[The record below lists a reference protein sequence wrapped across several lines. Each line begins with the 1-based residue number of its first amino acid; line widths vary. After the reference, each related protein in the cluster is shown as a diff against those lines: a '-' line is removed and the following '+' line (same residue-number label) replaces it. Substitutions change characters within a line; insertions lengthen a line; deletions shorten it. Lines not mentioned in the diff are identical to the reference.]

1 MLFGAD
7 FYEVVYE
14 VGELSWLVFA
24 DDDVLLFHD
33 GMTDEVEFEEFACE
47 VGAADLHLLVLFT
60 ANATRS
66 LTVPLSLRP
75 ALGKKPSFGMET
87 LISTSR
93 SVPIASAI
101 SR

>member
-47 VGAADLHLLVLFT
+47 VGAADLHLLVLFYGECDQV
-60 ANATRS
+60 AHRAFEQS
-66 LTVPLSLRP
+66 SSP
-75 ALGKKPSFGMET
+75 
-87 LISTSR
+87 
-93 SVPIASAI
+93 
-101 SR
+101 